1 MVFTSASPSPISSPR
16 TASPRAASPLTS
28 SPRVLPSKTSSE
40 QLTNTRSQ
48 STDRVVMSTTTSV
61 KSKPEAKKHAQALS
75 GALNNIDPKRS
86 ARLMAVLASPNFD
99 SARASPVMRSPTLSR
114 NQSEANVLK
123 KVNEDNV
130 DSNNNDNNDDD
141 NNDDDNDDE
150 SSENDN
156 IKRIESTKN

>member
-48 STDRVVMSTTTSV
+48 STDRALMTATTSV

-99 SARASPVMRSPTLSR
+99 SARASPVMRSPALSR

-123 KVNEDNV
+123 KANETND
-130 DSNNNDNNDDD
+130 NNNDSSD
-141 NNDDDNDDE
+141 NDDDNDEE